1 MILNNFFL
9 FLDARDLEDES
20 YIYIYKKKVF
30 DDYKIQNVTYA
41 VLDDDVCCPGTEYW
55 GLKLVKL
62 VLPNAPFNC
71 PFWKPLG
78 Y

>member
-1 MILNNFFL
+1 MERSRIKL
-9 FLDARDLEDES
+9 
-20 YIYIYKKKVF
+20 YKKRFLMNTK
-30 DDYKIQNVTYA
+30 YKNVTYA

-71 PFWKPLG
+71 PF
-78 Y
+78 